1 MAFIQAPSYI
11 PEKPYDMWGGIAD
24 IFGDVA
30 NIKERTRQRERQRIA
45 DAQRAAAHGSQQRG
59 RSLANQLAEAKLNTY
74 RNSVKNIVW
83 DLPQIE
89 ALVKRA
95 GETGDYDSLA
105 FRLPKGVITNLKGV
119 AEWRNKINLGIN
131 RANAEGDRATL
142 DDLRIKAAQ
151 ADALQRDYIN
161 EIYRNTA
168 TSRDKT
174 AASAA
179 NVAGATEQSK
189 IDYAANQNE
198 LARIRKENAFRT
210 QQEAIRRGE
219 NLKTVSG
226 QNFRPVDRASVPR
239 GGNVARI
246 PGVSDQSQ
254 QTIYNKQFI
263 DALNILSAESPGT
276 YTPTRRAEL
285 LKNMTIGDV
294 TAGKGTWEIMKDKSG
309 LNRSNLTKS
318 LVESMKSYVTGMEGI
333 DANEFSTSEQ
343 NMATNNIMR
352 VVEQAHRENP
362 NLDPYDIYMNILS
375 SPHNFLTIKDRP
387 GRDDVVPMTYS
398 NIMKNLNLTGSN
410 TQNPQGNQTNKEL
423 TLREH
428 LTNQVR
434 SKFPNA
440 TPTQIEATV
449 NARMKQLGG

>member
-45 DAQRAAAHGSQQRG
+45 DAQRAAAHGSQQHG
-59 RSLANQLAEAKLNTY
+59 RSLANQLKQEQLNTY
-74 RNSVKNIVW
+74 RKSVENLDW
-83 DLPQIE
+83 DPNNYD
-89 ALVKRA
+89 ALINQAKK
-95 GETGDYDSLA
+95 TGNWGSLA
-105 FRLPKGVITNLKGV
+105 GVLPKNVVINLKGLTEYQNKIDLGIQRAAAAKN
-119 AEWRNKINLGIN
+119 AEAEAALRIEKSNADLKYKNEIYKINLKTGSS
-131 RANAEGDRATL
+131 RLRTAESTAREAEG
-142 DDLRIKAAQ
+142 
-151 ADALQRDYIN
+151 
-161 EIYRNTA
+161 
-168 TSRDKT
+168 
-174 AASAA
+174 
-179 NVAGATEQSK
+179 TEQPN
-189 IDYAANQNE
+189 IDYAETRSANA
-198 LARIRKENAFRT
+198 LRT
-210 QQEAIRRGE
+210 QQEAIQRGQ
-219 NLKTVSG
+219 NLSTIAG